1 MTIQTCACCNY
12 DCHTDAAVAL
22 KRVAELEAQCQKQRE
37 YIDSHLLIKNAENLQ
52 LFLKEFDRRTNPA
65 NAEPDMTEFGQ
76 TVALMCLMMHKHR
89 REALALHLGNTE
101 LIAALMGMMG
111 QYCED
116 TDGKIQHMCMS
127 AGEDAEDVLIRAGF
141 IKDSKLD
148 WKALEERQKK
158 EATDAPKA

>member
-1 MTIQTCACCNY
+1 MK
-12 DCHTDAAVAL
+12 D
-22 KRVAELEAQCQKQRE
+22 E
-37 YIDSHLLIKNAENLQ
+37 SLLLKNAHNLR
-52 LFLKEFDRRTNPA
+52 LFIQQMSKRTNPA
-65 NAEPDMTEFGQ
+65 NAEPDMRELGQ
-76 TVALMCLMMHKHR
+76 DVALLCLMMHKHR